1 MKSNMKSSMMNY
13 KDYIANILL
22 GKKVRIVCDCII
34 KLDVCGTISYY
45 EVRDGEIIYY
55 INTGD
60 RVVKIGENTPKLQ
73 IEDII
78 S

>member
-1 MKSNMKSSMMNY
+1 MKSNVKSSMMNY

-34 KLDVCGTISYY
+34 KLDVCGMISDY